1 MRPPEGGRST
11 EPWYHIAKSVVLP
24 PLKLWFNWRMEGLD
38 RIPGEGPVI
47 VAGNHLSYLDPF
59 AHAHFV
65 AEAHR
70 RPRFLAKSELF
81 ENAFLR
87 MVLLGARQI
96 PVERGARDRS
106 ALEASTAAL
115 ERGEVLVIY
124 PEGTTATTNPDFS
137 PGRGKT
143 GAVRLALATGV
154 PIVPVATY
162 GGQYVWHRSGKGSL
176 KFARPIF
183 MHAGPAIDVSA
194 LAVADPEAPKTPRA
208 LTDLV
213 MEELSS
219 MVADL
224 RARYPKRWSQG

>member
-1 MRPPEGGRST
+1 MGRPEGGPPT

-38 RIPGEGPVI
+38 QIPRDGPII

-59 AHAHFV
+59 AHAYFV
-65 AEAHR
+65 VAAGR

-87 MVLLGARQI
+87 MVLLGAGEI
-96 PVERGARDRS
+96 PVQRGARDQS
-106 ALEASTAAL
+106 ALQASTDAL
-115 ERGEVLVIY
+115 ERGEILVVY
-124 PEGTTATTNPDFS
+124 PEGTTATTNEDFS

-162 GGQYVWHRSGKGSL
+162 GGQYVWRRSGRGSL
-176 KFARPIF
+176 KFARPIL
-183 MHAGPAIDVSA
+183 MRAGTPIDVGK
-194 LAVADPEAPKTPRA
+194 LASDPDGPRTPRA

-213 MEELSS
+213 MTELGAL
-219 MVADL
+219 VADM
-224 RARYPKRWSQG
+224 RARYPRRWSQG